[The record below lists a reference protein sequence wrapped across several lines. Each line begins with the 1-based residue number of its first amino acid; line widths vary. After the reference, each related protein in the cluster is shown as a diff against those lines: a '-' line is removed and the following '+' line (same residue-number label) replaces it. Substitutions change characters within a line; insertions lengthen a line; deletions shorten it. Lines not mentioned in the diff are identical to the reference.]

1 MHTEQ
6 EVLLVVKTLHERLPE
21 VQRIVTEEH
30 PFECPEF
37 IALDITAGLPEYLKW
52 VTSSS
57 SPPPDPALPPKPT
70 AGAGVAAPPV
80 PAGGETPAS
89 TAAPGASSSA
99 TSGRGFGS

>member
-52 VTSSS
+52 VTASSA
-57 SPPPDPALPPKPT
+57 PPPDPALPPKPT
-70 AGAGVAAPPV
+70 GAGAAAPPV